1 LVFGLK
7 NGGNM
12 EKAKTGDTVRVE
24 YTGKFEDGQIFD
36 SNKGKELLEFTLGEG
51 KIIPGFE
58 KAVIGMEVDEEKT
71 VKIPPKDGYG
81 EYIEGLVAEVEKERF
96 PENLSLEVGRQL
108 VIPQENGGQLIV
120 TITKVTDSKVTLDA
134 NHPLAGKTLIFDIKL
149 KEIVKKS

>member
-1 LVFGLK
+1 V
-7 NGGNM
+7 
-12 EKAKTGDTVRVE
+12 GDTVRVE

-36 SNKGKELLEFTLGEG
+36 SNKGREPLEFTLGEG

-58 KAVIGMEVDEEKT
+58 KAVVGMEVDEEKT

-108 VIPQENGGQLIV
+108 VIPQENGNQLIV
-120 TITKVTDSKVTLDA
+120 TITKVTDSKVTIDA
-134 NHPLAGKTLIFDIKL
+134 NHPLAGKTLVFDIKL

>member
-1 LVFGLK
+1 
-7 NGGNM
+7 M
-12 EKAKTGDTVRVE
+12 EKAKVGDTVRVE

-36 SNKGKELLEFTLGEG
+36 SNKGKELLEFTLGKG

-58 KAVIGMEVDEEKT
+58 KAVVGMEVDEEKT

-108 VIPQENGGQLIV
+108 VIPQENGSQLIV
-120 TITKVTDSKVTLDA
+120 TITKVTDSKVTIDA

-149 KEIVKKS
+149 KEIVKNS

>member
-1 LVFGLK
+1 
-7 NGGNM
+7 M
-12 EKAKTGDTVRVE
+12 EKAKAGDTVRVE

-108 VIPQENGGQLIV
+108 VIPQENGSQLIV

-134 NHPLAGKTLIFDIKL
+134 NHPLAGKTLIFEV
-149 KEIVKKS
+149 EIVDVEKAKTEGE

>member
-1 LVFGLK
+1 
-7 NGGNM
+7 M
-12 EKAKTGDTVRVE
+12 EKAKVGDTVRVE

-36 SNKGKELLEFTLGEG
+36 SNKGREPLEFTLGEG

-58 KAVIGMEVDEEKT
+58 KAVVGLEVDEEKT

>member
-1 LVFGLK
+1 
-7 NGGNM
+7 M
-12 EKAKTGDTVRVE
+12 EKAKAGDTVRVE

>member
-1 LVFGLK
+1 
-7 NGGNM
+7 M
-12 EKAKTGDTVRVE
+12 EKAKVGDTVRVE

-71 VKIPPKDGYG
+71 VKIPPEDGYG
-81 EYIEGLVAEVEKERF
+81 EYIDGLVAEVEKERF

-108 VIPQENGGQLIV
+108 VIPQENGNQLIV
-120 TITKVTDSKVTLDA
+120 TITKVTDSKVTIDA
-134 NHPLAGKTLIFDIKL
+134 NHPLAGKTLVFDIKL
-149 KEIVKKS
+149 KEIVKNS

>member
-1 LVFGLK
+1 
-7 NGGNM
+7 M
-12 EKAKTGDTVRVE
+12 EKAKVGDTVRVE

-71 VKIPPKDGYG
+71 VKIPPEDGYG

-108 VIPQENGGQLIV
+108 VIPQENGNQLIV
-120 TITKVTDSKVTLDA
+120 TITKVTDSKVTIDA

-149 KEIVKKS
+149 KEIVKES

>member
-1 LVFGLK
+1 
-7 NGGNM
+7 M

-149 KEIVKKS
+149 KEIVKGT

>member
-1 LVFGLK
+1 
-7 NGGNM
+7 M
-12 EKAKTGDTVRVE
+12 EKAKAGDTVRVE

-58 KAVIGMEVDEEKT
+58 KAVIGMEVNEEKT

-108 VIPQENGGQLIV
+108 VIPQENGNQLIV
-120 TITKVTDSKVTLDA
+120 TITKVTDSKVTIDA

>member
-1 LVFGLK
+1 
-7 NGGNM
+7 M
-12 EKAKTGDTVRVE
+12 EKAKVGDTVRVE
-24 YTGKFEDGQIFD
+24 YTGKFEDGEVFD
-36 SNKGKELLEFTLGEG
+36 SNKGREPLEFTLGEG

-58 KAVIGMEVDEEKT
+58 KAVVGMEVDEEKT

-108 VIPQENGGQLIV
+108 VIPQENGSQLIV
-120 TITKVTDSKVTLDA
+120 TITKITDSKVTIDA

-149 KEIVKKS
+149 KEIVKNS

>member
-1 LVFGLK
+1 
-7 NGGNM
+7 M
-12 EKAKTGDTVRVE
+12 EKAKVGDTVRVE

-36 SNKGKELLEFTLGEG
+36 SNKGREPLEFTLGEG

-58 KAVIGMEVDEEKT
+58 KAVVGMEVDEEKT

-108 VIPQENGGQLIV
+108 VIPQENGSQLIV
-120 TITKVTDSKVTLDA
+120 TITKVTDSKVTIDA

-149 KEIVKKS
+149 KEIVKNS

>member
-1 LVFGLK
+1 
-7 NGGNM
+7 M
-12 EKAKTGDTVRVE
+12 EKAKAGDTVRVE
-24 YTGKFEDGQIFD
+24 YTGKFEDGEVFD
-36 SNKGKELLEFTLGEG
+36 SNKGREPLEFTLGEG

-58 KAVIGMEVDEEKT
+58 KAVVGMEVDEEKT

-108 VIPQENGGQLIV
+108 VIPQENGSQLIV
-120 TITKVTDSKVTLDA
+120 TITKVTDSKVTIDA

-149 KEIVKKS
+149 KEIVKNS

>member
-1 LVFGLK
+1 
-7 NGGNM
+7 M
-12 EKAKTGDTVRVE
+12 EKAKVGDTVRVE

-81 EYIEGLVAEVEKERF
+81 EYIDGLVAEVEKERF

-108 VIPQENGGQLIV
+108 VIPQENGNQLIV
-120 TITKVTDSKVTLDA
+120 TITKVTDSKVTIDA

-149 KEIVKKS
+149 KEIVKES

>member
-1 LVFGLK
+1 
-7 NGGNM
+7 M
-12 EKAKTGDTVRVE
+12 EKAKVGDTVRVE

-36 SNKGKELLEFTLGEG
+36 SNKGREPLEFTLGEG

-58 KAVIGMEVDEEKT
+58 KAVVGMEVDEEKT
-71 VKIPPKDGYG
+71 VKIPPEDGYG

-108 VIPQENGGQLIV
+108 VIPQENGSQLIV

>member
-1 LVFGLK
+1 
-7 NGGNM
+7 M
-12 EKAKTGDTVRVE
+12 EKAKAGDTVRVE

-108 VIPQENGGQLIV
+108 VIPQENGSQLIV
-120 TITKVTDSKVTLDA
+120 TITKVTDSKVTIDA
-134 NHPLAGKTLIFDIKL
+134 NHPLAGKTLVFDIKL
-149 KEIVKKS
+149 KEIVKNS

>member
-1 LVFGLK
+1 
-7 NGGNM
+7 M

-134 NHPLAGKTLIFDIKL
+134 NHPLAGKTLVFDIKL

>member
-1 LVFGLK
+1 
-7 NGGNM
+7 M